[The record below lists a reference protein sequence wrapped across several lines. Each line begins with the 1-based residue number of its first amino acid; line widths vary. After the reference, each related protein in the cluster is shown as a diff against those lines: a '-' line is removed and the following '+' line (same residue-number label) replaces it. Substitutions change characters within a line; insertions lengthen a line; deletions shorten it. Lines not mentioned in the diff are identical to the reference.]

1 MNIGGLIKSSLI
13 DYPGMVSCVVFTQ
26 GCNFHCPYCHN
37 PDLVAMNRRKDE
49 LISTDSVFS
58 FLEKRKGLLDAV
70 VISGGEPTLQKGL
83 ADFLRRVK
91 AMGFRVKLDTNGS
104 RPQVLR
110 VLAAENLL
118 DYVAMDVKTSPSRYA
133 PALWDKNDPDTLFSS
148 ISVIMNS
155 PWDYEFRTTCV
166 KPFTDE
172 RALVDIA
179 SGIRGAKRYV
189 LQPFKPSRTLDPSF
203 VNHENPAFPEKTL
216 QEFKGIADAFVG
228 KCVIR

>member
-1 MNIGGLIKSSLI
+1 
-13 DYPGMVSCVVFTQ
+13 
-26 GCNFHCPYCHN
+26 
-37 PDLVAMNRRKDE
+37 
-49 LISTDSVFS
+49 
-58 FLEKRKGLLDAV
+58 V

-83 ADFLRRVK
+83 ADFMRRVK

-110 VLAAENLL
+110 VLAAENLV

-133 PALWDKNDPDTLFSS
+133 PSLWDTNDPDTLFSS

-172 RALVDIA
+172 RTLVEIA

-203 VNHENPAFPEKTL
+203 VNHENPGFPEKTL